1 MPNFMPEYSILKP
14 ETSSDSP
21 SAMSNGARP
30 SSAIAAI
37 RKITAASGAIQMYQ
51 TSWPWMMAFMPME
64 PEKMVGIRSMVS
76 IGTSKETMTATWRKA
91 PIRANL
97 LFDDQP
103 AMMIDSVPIAPAAMI
118 YSTPMFRST
127 PTKSGYNGTTAH
139 RIKTDIIERIGARL

>member
-1 MPNFMPEYSILKP
+1 MPEYSMLKP

-37 RKITAASGAIQMYQ
+37 RKIKAASGASQKYQ
-51 TSWPWMMAFMPME
+51 ISWPWMMAFIPME
-64 PEKMVGIRSMVS
+64 PEKMVGIRSMVN

-103 AMMIDSVPIAPAAMI
+103 AIIMDSVPIAPAAMM
-118 YSTPMFRST
+118 YSTPMFKST
-127 PTKSGYNGTTAH
+127 PRKVGASGTTAH